1 MNIDQ
6 QIQQLIA
13 RSPDDGVTP
22 LVVEKAVAPV
32 LRAFA
37 EQMTQRDYYVMQ
49 TLENGWVLTTLSNRN
64 QPGVEKKVIYA
75 FASLKDANAFQET
88 PDPNL
93 IATSLP
99 VTHILFQL
107 FALSQVDSLVFM
119 DTPGNLSQG
128 KEVKRQDLQHL
139 VQLQLKNSPDFPN
152 PPQNNIPPDLA

>member
-1 MNIDQ
+1 MNLDQ
-6 QIQQLIA
+6 QLQQLIE

-22 LVVEKAVAPV
+22 TVVEKAVAPV

-37 EQMTQRDYYVMQ
+37 DQMQQLDYYVIQ
-49 TLENGWVLTTLSNRN
+49 TLEKGWVLTTLSNRN

-93 IATSLP
+93 IAVSLP

-107 FALSQVDSLVFM
+107 FALSQVDSIVFM

-128 KEVKRQDLQHL
+128 KEVKRPDLQQL
-139 VQLQLKNSPDFPN
+139 VQIQLKNIPDLPK